1 MERSETFIELFKSL
15 SLFQIKMDKIEKTS
29 ENPFYKSKYADLS
42 NILSAIQIPLV
53 ESGLV
58 FSQHPNNGKLETIV
72 VHIETGQY
80 MSSTYDISPAK
91 QDPQGIGSAIT
102 YARRYALSSI
112 LGLNIGDSD
121 NDGNDQIKPESKENW
136 KYPLIGGITTMTA
149 LQDYWND
156 NVELQKDK
164 VFQNEIAKRK
174 GQL

>member
-72 VHIETGQY
+72 VHIET
-80 MSSTYDISPAK
+80 
-91 QDPQGIGSAIT
+91 
-102 YARRYALSSI
+102 R
-112 LGLNIGDSD
+112 
-121 NDGNDQIKPESKENW
+121 KE
-136 KYPLIGGITTMTA
+136 
-149 LQDYWND
+149 
-156 NVELQKDK
+156 
-164 VFQNEIAKRK
+164 
-174 GQL
+174 

>member
-1 MERSETFIELFKSL
+1 
-15 SLFQIKMDKIEKTS
+15 MDKIEKTS

-80 MSSTYDISPAK
+80 MLSNYDISPAK

-112 LGLNIGDSD
+112 LGLNIGDAD
-121 NDGNDQIKPESKENW
+121 IDGNDQIKEASKENW
-136 KYPLIGGITTMTA
+136 KYPLIGGIKTMTA
-149 LQDYWND
+149 LEGYWND
-156 NVELQKDK
+156 NPELQKDK
-164 VFQNEIAKRK
+164 VFQNEVAKRK